1 MLLPTV
7 GIEQIF
13 NLPYT
18 REDFKVVHHQPIN
31 MPSIP
36 HAHKHDFY
44 MILLI
49 EKGSG
54 THTIDF
60 KAHEVKDKM
69 VFFLAPGQAHQW
81 KLSKDTSGYQ
91 LMFSLK
97 FLLPGS
103 QRFPYFNL
111 SASPFLPLTDDQYF
125 SLIQELEKMEK
136 EVLDSEDL
144 YIDVLQS
151 RLQVVLLLIKRW
163 YSDNFS
169 VQEFA
174 PDHRIINSFLT
185 LLETHYATHSEVSF
199 YANEMSVTANYLN
212 QVCRKKSGITAGD
225 YIRERI
231 LLEAKRMLTF
241 STLDIKEIAY
251 TLGFNDTSYFS
262 RFFRKYTNSSPQ
274 EFRKM
279 NN

>member
-18 REDFKVVHHQPIN
+18 KEDFKLVHHQPIN
-31 MPSIP
+31 MTVIP

-60 KAHEVKDKM
+60 KEHQVKDQM

-81 KLSKDTSGYQ
+81 ELSADTSGYQ
-91 LMFSLK
+91 ILFSMK
-97 FLLPGS
+97 FLLSSS

-111 SASPFLPLTDDQYF
+111 SAAPYLPLNTIQYQALIRELEEIEQEEKLADDLHID
-125 SLIQELEKMEK
+125 LIQT
-136 EVLDSEDL
+136 
-144 YIDVLQS
+144 
-151 RLQVVLLLIKRW
+151 RLQVVLLLLKRW
-163 YSDNFS
+163 YSENFD
-169 VQEFA
+169 VHEYA
-174 PDHRIINSFLT
+174 PDHRIINNFLA
-185 LLETHYATHSEVSF
+185 LLEKHYTAHSEVGF
-199 YANEMSVTANYLN
+199 YASEMSVTANYLN
-212 QVCRKKSGITAGD
+212 QVCRKKAGITAGD
-225 YIRERI
+225 LIRDRI
-231 LLEAKRMLTF
+231 LLEAKRLLTL
-241 STLDIKEIAY
+241 TQLDIKEIAY
-251 TLGFNDTSYFS
+251 TLGFNDSSYFS
-262 RFFRKYTNSSPQ
+262 RFFKKYTDISPQ

>member
-18 REDFKVVHHQPIN
+18 KEDFKIVRHQPIN

-54 THTIDF
+54 IHTIDF

-69 VFFLAPGQAHQW
+69 IFFLAPGQAHQW
-81 KLSKDTSGYQ
+81 ELSKDTSGYQ

-111 SASPFLPLTDDQYF
+111 SASPFLPLNDTQYEN
-125 SLIQELEKMEK
+125 LVQELEKMEQ
-136 EVLDSEDL
+136 EVVDSEDL
-144 YIDVLQS
+144 YIDILQS
-151 RLQVVLLLIKRW
+151 RLQLVLLLIKRW
-163 YSDNFS
+163 YSENFE

-174 PDHRIINSFLT
+174 PDHRIINNFLG
-185 LLETHYATHSEVSF
+185 LLETHYTSHSEVSF

-241 STLDIKEIAY
+241 TKLDIKEIAY

-262 RFFRKYTNSSPQ
+262 RFFRKYTSSSPQ

>member
-18 REDFKVVHHQPIN
+18 KEDFKILHHQPIN

-49 EKGSG
+49 EKGNG
-54 THTIDF
+54 IHTIDF

-69 VFFLAPGQAHQW
+69 IFFLAPGQAHQW
-81 KLSKDTSGYQ
+81 ELSKDTSGYQ

-111 SASPFLPLTDDQYF
+111 AASPFLPLNDEQY
-125 SLIQELEKMEK
+125 LELVQELAKMEQ
-136 EVLDSEDL
+136 EVNTMPEL
-144 YIDVLQS
+144 YIEILQS

-163 YSDNFS
+163 YSENFE
-169 VQEFA
+169 VQEFT
-174 PDHRIINSFLT
+174 PDHRIIHSFLA

-231 LLEAKRMLTF
+231 LLEAKRMLTL
-241 STLDIKEIAY
+241 TKLDIKEIAY

-262 RFFRKYTNSSPQ
+262 RFFRKYTSASPQ

>member
-1 MLLPTV
+1 ML
-7 GIEQIF
+7 
-13 NLPYT
+13 
-18 REDFKVVHHQPIN
+18 
-31 MPSIP
+31 
-36 HAHKHDFY
+36 
-44 MILLI
+44 
-49 EKGSG
+49 
-54 THTIDF
+54 
-60 KAHEVKDKM
+60 
-69 VFFLAPGQAHQW
+69 FFLAPGQAHQW
-81 KLSKDTSGYQ
+81 ELSKDTSGYQ

-111 SASPFLPLTDDQYF
+111 SASPFLPLTNDQYR

-136 EVLDSEDL
+136 EVHHAEDL

-199 YANEMSVTANYLN
+199 YASEMSVTANYLN